1 MSNRSAEHSI
11 QGFLYQFDKA
21 IWEILNN
28 GEATIEGIEDV
39 DVKDI
44 ETGELTAIQCK
55 YHSTKKYNPS
65 EIKKPVIKFL
75 EHFAKTKQPNTK
87 AKVVDKYYLY
97 AHFDSGHGD
106 YTEFQGIQELKEFTE
121 TQKRDKNKTKVK
133 PYEDLSL
140 SDNDLQEFLDKV
152 VIDINAKNLNEQQKE
167 IVEKFNQE
175 FGENKKLSK
184 EEIEYYYNNAFKFIG
199 NKSIQPNEN
208 DRKVTKQDFLDYID
222 KKVFLFNK
230 WYALLR
236 GKRSYI
242 NFQRYKLKKLN
253 AIKPNKNKFLF
264 IGKEILEKSND
275 EFELKDLVENLI
287 QKYFKY
293 GKSFHTSKVWNLI
306 LDCDEDKF
314 KDYKQEFRGN
324 NIEYY
329 ANDSDLDSFDHERF
343 NKEPLTNST
352 ANNRVSDA
360 AFQIKLAR
368 FEDIASNKDKIKD
381 QQTILFFS
389 DKNYNDYVN
398 TKTEK
403 KKSKPQVFAFETNNL
418 DLGDVNNIFDVVDS
432 GDEYFN
438 VINVAPNLIQIEVLN
453 PAKFKQENESFSL
466 GSYLKITDDAG
477 VSIIGMLQS
486 YKVKDNNNPLSDPS
500 LPKKEPSFVLDVQ
513 PMGYME
519 DNIFRRGISQI
530 TIPPNAVEIADP
542 QILRKI
548 FSLDEEKEK
557 GKVFSFGTLV
567 NIEEEIKIQLDG
579 NEFFNKHIAVVGST
593 GAGKSCTVAKILQE
607 GIDKTKEQLQ
617 QSLETNNNARVI
629 IFDLHGEYKSA
640 FPTARTLTVKDF
652 VLPYWLMN
660 GKELED
666 FFLDAEG
673 SDHNQRNLFKKS
685 IIANKKLHQP
695 QIQDITYDLPVYF
708 SIDEVISYID
718 NQNNSK
724 RDSKYNVKWKLNQAD
739 AQTENFTNEFTEN
752 EKQEYFFKYQL
763 EPVGTSQTTLTGKFV
778 NFLSRL
784 DTKINDDRLDFLLKR
799 AKDVKTDKLQEIISQ
814 FIGEKYK
821 DLVKKDTENPQSN
834 VMVIDLSE
842 MAFEVRNTTISL
854 VTRLIFNC
862 AYYTKQT
869 NEDEEINTPILLVYE
884 EAHNYIPK
892 TDREGYKSVKEA
904 VERIAKE
911 GRKYGVSAMI
921 VSQRPSEISETI
933 FSQCNTF
940 VVMRLTNPTDQNYV
954 KKLLPD
960 SVSSITDSLSSFEQR
975 ETLVLGSSISMP
987 TILEVDEVPEEVR
1000 PKSNDVKFIEQW
1012 RKDWQEI
1019 QLNKIVKEMTRTKKS
1034 PQLQRTF

>member
-1 MSNRSAEHSI
+1 M
-11 QGFLYQFDKA
+11 
-21 IWEILNN
+21 
-28 GEATIEGIEDV
+28 
-39 DVKDI
+39 
-44 ETGELTAIQCK
+44 
-55 YHSTKKYNPS
+55 
-65 EIKKPVIKFL
+65 
-75 EHFAKTKQPNTK
+75 
-87 AKVVDKYYLY
+87 
-97 AHFDSGHGD
+97 
-106 YTEFQGIQELKEFTE
+106 
-121 TQKRDKNKTKVK
+121 
-133 PYEDLSL
+133 
-140 SDNDLQEFLDKV
+140 
-152 VIDINAKNLNEQQKE
+152 
-167 IVEKFNQE
+167 
-175 FGENKKLSK
+175 
-184 EEIEYYYNNAFKFIG
+184 
-199 NKSIQPNEN
+199 
-208 DRKVTKQDFLDYID
+208 
-222 KKVFLFNK
+222 
-230 WYALLR
+230 
-236 GKRSYI
+236 
-242 NFQRYKLKKLN
+242 
-253 AIKPNKNKFLF
+253 
-264 IGKEILEKSND
+264 
-275 EFELKDLVENLI
+275 
-287 QKYFKY
+287 
-293 GKSFHTSKVWNLI
+293 
-306 LDCDEDKF
+306 
-314 KDYKQEFRGN
+314 
-324 NIEYY
+324 
-329 ANDSDLDSFDHERF
+329 
-343 NKEPLTNST
+343 
-352 ANNRVSDA
+352 
-360 AFQIKLAR
+360 
-368 FEDIASNKDKIKD
+368 
-381 QQTILFFS
+381 
-389 DKNYNDYVN
+389 
-398 TKTEK
+398 
-403 KKSKPQVFAFETNNL
+403 
-418 DLGDVNNIFDVVDS
+418 
-432 GDEYFN
+432 
-438 VINVAPNLIQIEVLN
+438 INVAPNLIQIEVLN

-500 LPKKEPSFVLDVQ
+500 LPKKEPSFILDVQ

-530 TIPPNAVEIADP
+530 TIPPNAVEIADS

-567 NIEEEIKIQLDG
+567 NTEDEIKIQLDG

-607 GIDKTKEQLQ
+607 GIDKTTEQLQ
-617 QSLETNNNARVI
+617 QNVDKSNNARVI

-640 FPTARTLTVKDF
+640 FPNARTLTVKDF

-685 IIANKKLHQP
+685 VIANKKLHQP
-695 QIQDITYDLPVYF
+695 HIQDITYDLPVYF
-708 SIDEVISYID
+708 SIDEIKQYISYQNISRRGKQNTYTTWLNPALQSAFQED
-718 NQNNSK
+718 ENTIEHLFQNNT
-724 RDSKYNVKWKLNQAD
+724 KLEFPTGTQNKP
-739 AQTENFTNEFTEN
+739 FGEFT
-752 EKQEYFFKYQL
+752 
-763 EPVGTSQTTLTGKFV
+763 
-778 NFLSRL
+778 NFLSRF
-784 DTKINDDRLDFLLKR
+784 DTKINDERLDFLLKR
-799 AKDVKTDKLQEIISQ
+799 AKDVKTDKLTDVISQ
-814 FIGEKYK
+814 FIGEKHE
-821 DLVKKDTENPQSN
+821 DLVKENTESPQSN

-869 NEDEEINTPILLVYE
+869 NDDEEINTPILLVYE

-960 SVSSITDSLSSFEQR
+960 SVSAITDSLSSFEQR

-1019 QLNKIVKEMTRTKKS
+1019 QLNKIVKEMTK
-1034 PQLQRTF
+1034 Q